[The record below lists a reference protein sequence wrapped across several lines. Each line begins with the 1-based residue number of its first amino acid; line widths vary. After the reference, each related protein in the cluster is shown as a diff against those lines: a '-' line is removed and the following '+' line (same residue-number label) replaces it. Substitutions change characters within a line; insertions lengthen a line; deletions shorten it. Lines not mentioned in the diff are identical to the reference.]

1 MSRILLSI
9 LAGLALASPALP
21 QERVND
27 RPESD
32 QVEYPVKYA
41 IYSSAWGIRSNA
53 GLRLVAQNQSDYEVE
68 LESILFRDENN
79 PGLGKLLEVD
89 LTVPPHGW
97 AESEMP
103 YEDLL
108 TGNTCV
114 DRTLEA
120 DDDWE
125 LVEIS
130 NYTLNPSVRGLIIQ
144 DSETF
149 RIYQCVRPVVINWR
163 NLENGISSEY
173 SEWVMYHFE
182 RRVEF

>member
-1 MSRILLSI
+1 MSRIMLSI
-9 LAGLALASPALP
+9 LASLALASPALP
-21 QERVND
+21 QEQVSD
-27 RPESD
+27 RQSSA

-53 GLRLVAQNQSDYEVE
+53 GLRLIAQNQSDYEVE

-79 PGLGKLLEVD
+79 PGLGKHLDVD

-97 AESEMP
+97 AESELP
-103 YEDLL
+103 YADLL
-108 TGNTCV
+108 SGNTCV

-120 DDDWE
+120 DDNWE

-144 DSETF
+144 NSETF

-163 NLENGISSEY
+163 NLENDTSNE
-173 SEWVMYHFE
+173 
-182 RRVEF
+182 

>member
-9 LAGLALASPALP
+9 LVGLALASPALT
-21 QERVND
+21 QERAND
-27 RPESD
+27 RQEAG
-32 QVEYPVKYA
+32 QIEYPVKYA

-53 GLRLVAQNQSDYEVE
+53 GLRLVAQNQGDYEVR
-68 LESILFRDENN
+68 LESILFRDEHN
-79 PGLGKLLEVD
+79 PGLGQSLEVG

-103 YEDLL
+103 YTDLL

-120 DDDWE
+120 DDWE

-144 DSETF
+144 NSETF
-149 RIYQCVRPVVINWR
+149 RIYQCVRPVIISWH
-163 NLENGISSEY
+163 NLENGVSSEY
-173 SEWVMYHFE
+173 TDWVMYHFE

>member
-1 MSRILLSI
+1 MSRIMLSI

-21 QERVND
+21 QEQA
-27 RPESD
+27 SD
-32 QVEYPVKYA
+32 LPGPAQAEYPVKYA

-79 PGLGKLLEVD
+79 PGLGKSLDVD
-89 LTVPPHGW
+89 LTIPAHGW

-114 DRTLEA
+114 DRTLEG
-120 DDDWE
+120 DDWE

-144 DSETF
+144 NSDSF
-149 RIYQCVRPVVINWR
+149 RIYQCVRPVIINWR
-163 NLENGISSEY
+163 NLENGVSSEY

-182 RRVEF
+182 RLMEF